1 MGLKAAGLR
10 KVWVGI
16 VVFIALF
23 CTALAYP
30 EQSRDSGTGKQVVAS
45 IAVIWTIAFV
55 GASYLDQ
62 VQRMKLVNSCTTQLR
77 L

>member
-1 MGLKAAGLR
+1 MGLKAAGRR

-30 EQSRDSGTGKQVVAS
+30 EQSRDSGTGKQVVDFRECP
-45 IAVIWTIAFV
+45 WMN
-55 GASYLDQ
+55 LP
-62 VQRMKLVNSCTTQLR
+62 
-77 L
+77 